1 MNIGIIGAGAIANV
15 MLERVNHD
23 AHENLKITNVLVR
36 DREKYQH
43 LEKDFDVQIHTDLDA
58 FLASDMDIVV
68 EAANVE
74 VAKSVLPQV
83 LGEKDAMLISVGAL
97 AEGEFVA
104 QLMQIAKKHDTTLHL
119 PSGAIGGL
127 DLLQNAQAYGE
138 LESVKLTSRK
148 PAASLTYETTEAE
161 KAVFEGKAIDAIKH
175 FPKNM
180 NVAVI
185 LAMAGIGME
194 RTQVL
199 LIADPRT
206 DRNTH
211 HIEVKGAFGKASF
224 TIENN
229 PLPENP
235 KTSYLAAIS
244 ILGTLE
250 RINRNFVIGG

>member
-15 MLERVNHD
+15 MLGRINHD
-23 AHENLKITNVLVR
+23 AHENLKVNSVLVR
-36 DREKYQH
+36 DMEKYQH
-43 LEKDFDVQIHTDLDA
+43 LEREFGIQLYTDLDD
-58 FLASDMDIVV
+58 FLASDIDIVV

-83 LGEKDAMLISVGAL
+83 LREKDAMLISVGAL
-97 AEGEFVA
+97 ADGETVA
-104 QLMQIAKKHDTTLHL
+104 QLMQIAKTNDTALHL

-127 DLLQNAQAYGE
+127 DLLQNAQSHGE
-138 LESVKLTSRK
+138 LESVKLTTRK
-148 PAASLTYETTEAE
+148 PAAALTYERIEAE
-161 KAVFEGKAIDAIKH
+161 KAVFEGKAADAIQH

-194 RTQVL
+194 RTQVI

-206 DRNTH
+206 DKNTH
-211 HIEVKGAFGKASF
+211 HIEVKGVFGKASF
-224 TIENN
+224 TIEND
-229 PLPENP
+229 PLPENQN
-235 KTSYLAAIS
+235 TSYLAAIS

-250 RINRNFVIGG
+250 RMNRNFIIGG